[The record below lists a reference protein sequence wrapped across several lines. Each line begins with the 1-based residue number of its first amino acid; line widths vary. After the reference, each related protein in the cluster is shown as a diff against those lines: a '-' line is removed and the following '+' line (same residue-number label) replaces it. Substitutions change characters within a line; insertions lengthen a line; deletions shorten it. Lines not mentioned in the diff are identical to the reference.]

1 MSKSD
6 ETGKGVIFLSDNPE
20 LARKKVMSATTDSI
34 GKIHYDIINQ
44 PGISNLLQILAL
56 LLGEE
61 LDVVVKRYVGQT
73 QYGALKQDVAEQVVI
88 FLSAFQQKLS
98 LVDETALISKLE
110 KSEKVMNEQA
120 NTVLFKLQK
129 AVGLRS
135 K

>member
-1 MSKSD
+1 
-6 ETGKGVIFLSDNPE
+6 
-20 LARKKVMSATTDSI
+20 MSATTDSI